1 MGRQPEEAWP
11 DNPCRFSPS
20 NQLRT
25 LHRHL
30 AFSPALASTLTL
42 RVFPP
47 AFLTLKQLLLA
58 PFPVSALS
66 PRLCLFSF
74 ISYMSLCFSMC
85 PLVSL
90 CPCVCPSIPIS
101 LAICLFHSCL
111 LRLLPFPGLCNPPHP
126 RWKPSGV

>member
-30 AFSPALASTLTL
+30 AFSPTLASTLTL

-58 PFPVSALS
+58 PLPVSALS
-66 PRLCLFSF
+66 PRLCLF
-74 ISYMSLCFSMC
+74 ISCMSLCLYLF
-85 PLVSL
+85 L
-90 CPCVCPSIPIS
+90 CV
-101 LAICLFHSCL
+101 H
-111 LRLLPFPGLCNPPHP
+111 
-126 RWKPSGV
+126 